1 MKAGLLTIAA
11 LTAVASAQVHRRGHR
26 HARRGDAVEYHQEVQ
41 IVTAT
46 APGAIV
52 YVDGNGN
59 PVSTDYPG
67 APAPTPEPYAP
78 PPPPPAYEAPPEPP
92 KASTPEPPAAPA
104 PAPVEPPKA
113 PEAPKE
119 QSPAPPT
126 YQPKPAPG
134 GSSGQGIVYSPYN
147 NDGTCKS
154 QDQVNADFAKINGYG
169 MVRIYGT
176 DCDQVNTVKT
186 AATAKGM
193 KLFVGIFDINSVQAE
208 ADKIIAAVKGDW
220 SSIDTVSVGNELVNA
235 GGSVSAVVAAVNSAR
250 SILNA
255 AGYSGPVVTV
265 DTFVA
270 MIANPELCQCSDYA
284 AANAHAFFDGGRTA
298 EQAGEFVLEQSKRV
312 ASACGGKKVV
322 ITESGWPWQ
331 GATNGAAVPSK
342 ENQKVAIDSLKSKFP
357 ENIFLF
363 TAFDDLWKENN
374 AATHGA
380 ECFWGFVE
388 QSA

>member
-270 MIANPELCQCSDYA
+270 MIANPELCQCSD
-284 AANAHAFFDGGRTA
+284 RK
-298 EQAGEFVLEQSKRV
+298 S
-312 ASACGGKKVV
+312 VV
-322 ITESGWPWQ
+322 
-331 GATNGAAVPSK
+331 
-342 ENQKVAIDSLKSKFP
+342 
-357 ENIFLF
+357 
-363 TAFDDLWKENN
+363 
-374 AATHGA
+374 
-380 ECFWGFVE
+380 
-388 QSA
+388 